1 MAIPEFFNSLTAW
14 INHTEVPAQIRMV
27 DAGGLFKNPYFLV
40 PFIALIINYL
50 YRQAFNN
57 LVVIALIIGLWYF
70 SGTEFVRGSIV
81 NGEVQIGHIL
91 PIAGVGVAGIAILIY
106 ILFIKQD

>member
-1 MAIPEFFNSLTAW
+1 MAIPEFFNSITAW
-14 INHTEVPAQIRMV
+14 INHTQVPIQIRTV
-27 DAGGLFKNPYFLV
+27 DVGGLFKNPYFLV

-50 YRQAFNN
+50 YRQAINN
-57 LVVIALIIGLWYF
+57 LLVTALIIGLWYF
-70 SGTEFVRGSIV
+70 SGTEFVRDSVV

-106 ILFIKQD
+106 IFFIRQD